1 MSEFEA
7 LHTELIAFRGDMD
20 QRFTAIRGDMD
31 QRFTAIDSRLTTM
44 DGRFAPMDVKFA
56 GIEAR
61 LANTATT
68 STIYQAVLSMLGGAV
83 AIVVGTDRGAQG
95 DRRYPLH

>member
-7 LHTELIAFRGDMD
+7 LRSELIAFRGDMD

-31 QRFTAIDSRLTTM
+31 QRFTAIDSRLTSM
-44 DGRFAPMDVKFA
+44 DARFASMDVTFA

-61 LANTATT
+61 LANTATA
-68 STIYQAVLSMLGGAV
+68 STIYRAVLSMLGGAV
-83 AIVVGTDRGAQG
+83 AIIVGTIVVLKAIGII
-95 DRRYPLH
+95 P

>member
-1 MSEFEA
+1 MTVSEFEA
-7 LHTELIAFRGDMD
+7 LRTELIAFRGDMD

-31 QRFTAIDSRLTTM
+31 QRFTAIDSRLAT
-44 DGRFAPMDVKFA
+44 MDVKFA

-61 LANTATT
+61 LANTATA

-83 AIVVGTDRGAQG
+83 AIIVGTIVVLKAIAII
-95 DRRYPLH
+95 P